1 MMSKKDSSKNPSFE
15 NLDNYEYS
23 LEVKEL
29 LNRKDVQDML
39 DTSDKVLKI
48 MKISYY
54 VVNYYLPMFI
64 MNI

>member
-1 MMSKKDSSKNPSFE
+1 MSKKDSSKNPSFE